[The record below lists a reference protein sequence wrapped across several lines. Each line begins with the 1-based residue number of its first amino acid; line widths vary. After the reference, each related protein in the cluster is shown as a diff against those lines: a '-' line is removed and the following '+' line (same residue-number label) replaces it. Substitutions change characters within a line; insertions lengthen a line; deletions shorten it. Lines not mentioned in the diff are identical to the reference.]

1 MLTTKNEDNHL
12 LFYNTC
18 CHDFKL
24 YVNMYDLQQMVIM
37 WYKSSF
43 KRNVFDDTKRGA
55 TQN

>member
-18 CHDFKL
+18 CHDFQL